1 MHKQL
6 SVVMP
11 VYNGEKY
18 LRKSIESVLNQ
29 SFGDF
34 EFIIINDGS
43 TDDSSRI
50 LNEYQKVDKRIKL
63 IERENKGLI
72 YSLNEGINK
81 SSTELIARMDADDIC
96 HLDRF
101 KLQIDYMVQSPE
113 IVALGTL
120 VELIDADGD
129 VISGFTTKSKHEEID
144 QQHIHGA
151 GGAIIHPSV
160 IMRKKALEKVGG
172 YDMNCPNAEDID
184 LWLKLAEVGRLANLS
199 EVLLKYRQHVESIGY
214 KQRSSQINST
224 INAVA
229 AACQRRGSKFDI
241 NKLNVRT
248 SQASMFDIHLKW
260 AWWAYKSNQNRTGKK
275 HALRALRAK
284 PWNIEA
290 LKVLYLLSTSN

>member
-1 MHKQL
+1 MCI
-6 SVVMP
+6 
-11 VYNGEKY
+11 
-18 LRKSIESVLNQ
+18 R
-29 SFGDF
+29 
-34 EFIIINDGS
+34 
-43 TDDSSRI
+43 DS
-50 LNEYQKVDKRIKL
+50 
-63 IERENKGLI
+63 
-72 YSLNEGINK
+72 
-81 SSTELIARMDADDIC
+81 
-96 HLDRF
+96 
-101 KLQIDYMVQSPE
+101 
-113 IVALGTL
+113 
-120 VELIDADGD
+120 
-129 VISGFTTKSKHEEID
+129 
-144 QQHIHGA
+144 
-151 GGAIIHPSV
+151 
-160 IMRKKALEKVGG
+160 
-172 YDMNCPNAEDID
+172 
-184 LWLKLAEVGRLANLS
+184 LS

>member
-1 MHKQL
+1 MQKKL

-18 LRKSIESVLNQ
+18 LRESVESVLNQ
-29 SFGDF
+29 SYGDF

-43 TDDSSRI
+43 TDGSSRI
-50 LNEYQKVDKRIKL
+50 LSEYQKADPRIRL

-72 YSLNEGINK
+72 CSLNEGISK
-81 SSTELIARMDADDIC
+81 STTELIARMDQDDIC
-96 HLDRF
+96 HKDRF
-101 KLQIDYMVQSPE
+101 KLQIDYMAQNPE

-160 IMRKKALEKVGG
+160 IMRKKALEGVRG

-184 LWLKLAEVGRLANLS
+184 LWLKLAEVGKLANLS
-199 EVLLKYRQHVESIGY
+199 KILLKYRQHVESIGY

-241 NKLNVRT
+241 NQLNVRT
-248 SQASMFDIHLKW
+248 AQASKFDIHLKW
-260 AWWAYKSNQNRTGKK
+260 AWWAYKSNQNQTGRK
-275 HALRALRAK
+275 HALMALKFK
-284 PWNIEA
+284 PWSLEV